1 MGDSWREV
9 KRRVVDDTRRL
20 LHHSH
25 LTAKEIAERA
35 GFWDRGHF
43 SRVFRRLRGMGPAE
57 FRKAGVGGP

>member
-9 KRRVVDDTRRL
+9 KRRVVDDTCRL